1 MATRNPGV
9 TPRLLAIQ
17 RHLRGV
23 RGRLLWVFLAFGV
36 GSSLTWYYRKIVIGW
51 LLLPGGGQLSATGR
65 PIFTNPTDMFSVSIH
80 LMMLGGVVVAFPV
93 LVYHVFRFLRPLL
106 NKQQGRFVAI
116 FLPAGFVFF
125 LAGTAFAYFVVL
137 PTGLRFLLQ
146 FDLDIA
152 DPFIR
157 ITEYMDLALALLFWL
172 GVVFELPLALFLLV
186 KLRVVEYQRVKS
198 FSRYVPFAAF
208 ILSAIITPTMDIVNQ
223 TLVAVPLILLYIVGT
238 FLAWLARPK
247 QRKPSHV

>member
-1 MATRNPGV
+1 MS
-9 TPRLLAIQ
+9 PRIEALR

-23 RGRLLWVFLAFGV
+23 KQRILWVFLAFGV
-36 GSSLTWYYRKIVIGW
+36 GSGLTWYYRKIVIGW

-65 PIFTNPTDMFSVSIH
+65 PVFTNPTDMFSVSIH

-137 PTGLRFLLQ
+137 PTGLRFLLK

-152 DPFIR
+152 DPMIR
-157 ITEYMDLALALLFWL
+157 ITEYMDLALAMLFWL
-172 GVVFELPLALFLLV
+172 GIVFELPLAMFLAVKMRLV
-186 KLRVVEYQRVKS
+186 TYRRVKS

-208 ILSAIITPTMDIVNQ
+208 ILSAVITPTFDAINQ
-223 TLVAVPLILLYIVGT
+223 TLVAVPIILLFGVGV

-247 QRKPSHV
+247 PRKQRLV

>member
-1 MATRNPGV
+1 MATPNPGV
-9 TPRLLAIQ
+9 TPRLMAIQ

-23 RGRLLWVFLAFGV
+23 RGRLLYVFLAFGL

-80 LMMLGGVVVAFPV
+80 LMILGGVVVAFPV

-137 PTGLRFLLQ
+137 PTGLRFLLK

-152 DPFIR
+152 DPMIR
-157 ITEYMDLALALLFWL
+157 ITEYMDLALAMLFWL
-172 GVVFELPLALFLLV
+172 GVVFELPLAMFLLV
-186 KLRVVEYQRVKS
+186 KLRIVAYQRIKS
-198 FSRYVPFAAF
+198 FRRYVPLTALFFGA
-208 ILSAIITPTMDIVNQ
+208 ILTPSFDPVTSLLIT
-223 TLVAVPLILLYIVGT
+223 VPIILLFEVGA
-238 FLAWLARPK
+238 FLAWLARQK
-247 QRKPSHV
+247 QRSL